1 MQKKNNITSKA
12 EIWIKK
18 EVYGE
23 APEQHHFI
31 VSNGKKLKNLKE
43 LIEEIE
49 NMPDSIFKSH
59 VNNYKNDF
67 SKWVK
72 DIFKEDFLAEE
83 LKKTDNQIETELKLQ
98 RHINKKLNEVIKK
111 LAK

>member
-31 VSNGKKLKNLKE
+31 VSNGKKLKNL
-43 LIEEIE
+43 
-49 NMPDSIFKSH
+49 N
-59 VNNYKNDF
+59 
-67 SKWVK
+67 
-72 DIFKEDFLAEE
+72 
-83 LKKTDNQIETELKLQ
+83 
-98 RHINKKLNEVIKK
+98 
-111 LAK
+111 